1 MKPTFYEHV
10 VTGSTRDRSA
20 IDERSTRSC
29 FFGIDAVVGSA
40 CEGEEREL
48 NGVTHVELGSFF
60 LVLCHQI
67 YMSMENEEWY
77 YATSRSN

>member
-1 MKPTFYEHV
+1 ML
-10 VTGSTRDRSA
+10 
-20 IDERSTRSC
+20 
-29 FFGIDAVVGSA
+29 FGIDAVVGSA